1 MKKNNQTFTED
12 YKLLLTS
19 YDEYA
24 KGTENFN
31 QYISNLA
38 SNEMVE
44 LIGQLLYQ
52 SFTDPNYSYAAE
64 CVGASTAGFKPHPW
78 WDKHGLDSPEQ
89 NGEGKP
95 VKMFLEGDS
104 TYTGGFAFA
113 DCSLS
118 KINDMV
124 EKNTKVY
131 VTVIVEG
138 FEILN
143 LLVPMGTKEI
153 ENRLVNQYEKTV
165 ANTKKD
171 GKARRTSVSVILDN
185 YKNDKNV
192 ELKKCV
198 DNIEDYKNKLGPKFY
213 KFIQELK
220 NK

>member
-1 MKKNNQTFTED
+1 MKKNNETFTED
-12 YKLLLTS
+12 YKTLLTS

-24 KGTENFN
+24 KGSQHFDLYLNN
-31 QYISNLA
+31 
-38 SNEMVE
+38 MPVE
-44 LIGQLLYQ
+44 VMSTLVEQLLYQ
-52 SFTDPNYSYAAE
+52 SFTDPNFSYAAE

-104 TYTGGFAFA
+104 TYTGGFTFV
-113 DCSLS
+113 DCSME
-118 KINDMV
+118 KILDMV

-131 VTVIVEG
+131 IPVIVEG
-138 FEILN
+138 VEILN
-143 LLVPMGTKEI
+143 LVVPMGTQEI
-153 ENRLVNQYEKTV
+153 KQRLVGGYEKIV
-165 ANTKKD
+165 GNNKKD
-171 GKARRTSVSVILDN
+171 NKGRRRNLSVILDN

-198 DNIEDYKNKLGPKFY
+198 DNIEDYKNKLGLKFY